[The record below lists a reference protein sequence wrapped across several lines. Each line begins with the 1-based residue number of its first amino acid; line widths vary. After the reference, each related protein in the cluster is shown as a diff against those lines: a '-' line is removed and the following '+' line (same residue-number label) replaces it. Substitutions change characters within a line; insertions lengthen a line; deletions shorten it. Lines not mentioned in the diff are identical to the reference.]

1 MYQPVFK
8 FALYNALSWV
18 EWCCDCLTGLL
29 ISLDTFYNYV
39 FNTSTCT
46 LWRLSQVFC

>member
-29 ISLDTFYNYV
+29 ILDFVRY
-39 FNTSTCT
+39 
-46 LWRLSQVFC
+46 LL